1 MRKIIMFSILGSIIM
16 MSCAAKKSLLGSYSF
31 KGENIID
38 TLILKND
45 IYIHKIYNK
54 DLKLMYQ
61 GEDQWTMEGDRITLL
76 RFYNNEDNEL
86 EEPLSN
92 KDAEKFL
99 MITSFPVYK
108 QNSETIIEVNS
119 DENILYK
126 KTSTH

>member
-1 MRKIIMFSILGSIIM
+1 
-16 MSCAAKKSLLGSYSF
+16 
-31 KGENIID
+31 
-38 TLILKND
+38 
-45 IYIHKIYNK
+45 
-54 DLKLMYQ
+54 MYQ

-108 QNSETIIEVNS
+108 QDSETIIEVNS

-126 KTSTH
+126 KTSTR

>member
-1 MRKIIMFSILGSIIM
+1 

-76 RFYNNEDNEL
+76 RFYNNEDN
-86 EEPLSN
+86 
-92 KDAEKFL
+92 
-99 MITSFPVYK
+99 
-108 QNSETIIEVNS
+108 
-119 DENILYK
+119 
-126 KTSTH
+126 